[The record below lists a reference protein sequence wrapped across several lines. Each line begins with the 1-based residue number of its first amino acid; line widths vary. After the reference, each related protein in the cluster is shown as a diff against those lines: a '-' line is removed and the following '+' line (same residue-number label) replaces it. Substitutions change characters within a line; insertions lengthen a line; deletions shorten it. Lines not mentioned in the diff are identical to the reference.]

1 MCQERE
7 LGEMEKAFD
16 AAAAGLNLAWTEF
29 RIFKSGFPTPKM
41 KSNLKFLGLEAESC
55 EISSQHWF

>member
-1 MCQERE
+1 
-7 LGEMEKAFD
+7 MEKTFD
-16 AAAAGLNLAWTEF
+16 AAAAAAGSNLAWTEF

>member
-1 MCQERE
+1 MCQERK
-7 LGEMEKAFD
+7 LGEMEKKTFD
-16 AAAAGLNLAWTEF
+16 AAAGLNLAWTEF